1 MATPTCVK
9 QFRTAMENEL
19 AQVVFALAKQ
29 FNFDADEGIK
39 FLKSGSKTRK
49 VAAKKAKMTPEQ
61 KVARELAKAAIKKA
75 RQNEREEAKA
85 AKLAEREKVKAAKLA
100 EKQAAKAAKLAEK
113 ESAKA
118 AKLAE
123 KEAAKA
129 AKLAEKE
136 AAKAAKLA
144 EKAVRKEEK
153 LCEKLLKKALTI
165 YAGPDA
171 EWGTLGDK
179 DADFIA
185 ETEGMNSAQLTSFIA
200 KLKEDKKS
208 SAKEAKTVAKLTAQL
223 AKLFDLE
230 ELDDDLKQTVAGKDS
245 AALKDLIVAEK
256 AGLKAEK
263 KRATQIRKLAE
274 KRAKLIAEIRDLAE
288 HCGGGI
294 NFSENEI
301 ENADMDGLK
310 EIRKTIK
317 KCLRKLERAERVAA
331 VKDQQRV
338 DNAKFAG
345 QMGNI
350 CC

>member
-1 MATPTCVK
+1 VK

-49 VAAKKAKMTPEQ
+49 SPAKKAKMTPEQ

-75 RQNEREEAKA
+75 RQNERDEKKAAKLAEREKVKA

-100 EKQAAKAAKLAEK
+100 EKEA
-113 ESAKA
+113 AKA

-208 SAKEAKTVAKLTAQL
+208 SAKEAKSVAKLTAQL

-245 AALKDLIVAEK
+245 AGLKALIAAEK
-256 AGLKAEK
+256 EGLKAEK
-263 KRATQIRKLAE
+263 KK
-274 KRAKLIAEIRDLAE
+274 AKLIAEIRDLAK
-288 HCGGGI
+288 HVGGGI

-317 KCLRKLERAERVAA
+317 KCLRKIERAERVAA
-331 VKDQQRV
+331 VKDQLRV

>member
-1 MATPTCVK
+1 MISLSVILVRQITKAITSSHKPTNHS
-9 QFRTAMENEL
+9 QLIMSTACMKKFQKALQNEIE
-19 AQVVFALAKQ
+19 QVVHALAGHYK
-29 FNFDADEGIK
+29 FDAEEAVK
-39 FLKSGSKTRK
+39 FIKSGTKTRK
-49 VAAKKAKMTPEQ
+49 VVEKRSKLSPEA
-61 KVARELAKAAIKKA
+61 KVARELAKAAIAKA
-75 RQNEREEAKA
+75 KQQDREAKKVEA
-85 AKLAEREKVKAAKLA
+85 LKAKEAR
-100 EKQAAKAAKLAEK
+100 
-113 ESAKA
+113 KA

-144 EKAVRKEEK
+144 EKA
-153 LCEKLLKKALTI
+153 KAK
-165 YAGPDA
+165 AAKDA
-171 EWGTLGDK
+171 EKAKAKAAK
-179 DADFIA
+179 DAEKAKVKAAKDA
-185 ETEGMNSAQLTSFIA
+185 EKA
-200 KLKEDKKS
+200 KVKAAKDAEKAA
-208 SAKEAKTVAKLTAQL
+208 AKEAKAVAKLTAQL

-274 KRAKLIAEIRDLAE
+274 KRAALIAEIHDLAKR
-288 HCGGGI
+288 CGGGI

-317 KCLRKLERAERVAA
+317 KCLRKIERAERVAA

-345 QMGNI
+345 QTGDLSILKQLPI
-350 CC
+350 C

>member
-1 MATPTCVK
+1 MKKLQKAL
-9 QFRTAMENEL
+9 QNEIE
-19 AQVVFALAKQ
+19 QVVHALAVHY
-29 FNFDADEGIK
+29 K
-39 FLKSGSKTRK
+39 FAAEEAVKFIKSGTKTRK
-49 VAAKKAKMTPEQ
+49 VVEKRSKLSPEA
-61 KVARELAKAAIKKA
+61 KVARELAKAAIAKA
-75 RQNEREEAKA
+75 KQQDREAK
-85 AKLAEREKVKAAKLA
+85 KVEALKA
-100 EKQAAKAAKLAEK
+100 
-113 ESAKA
+113 
-118 AKLAE
+118 
-123 KEAAKA
+123 KEARKA

-144 EKAVRKEEK
+144 EKA
-153 LCEKLLKKALTI
+153 KAK
-165 YAGPDA
+165 AAKDA
-171 EWGTLGDK
+171 EKAKVKAAK
-179 DADFIA
+179 DAEKAKVKAAKDA
-185 ETEGMNSAQLTSFIA
+185 EKAA
-200 KLKEDKKS
+200 
-208 SAKEAKTVAKLTAQL
+208 AKEAKAVAKPTAQL

-288 HCGGGI
+288 RCGGGI

>member
-1 MATPTCVK
+1 MKKFQKAL
-9 QFRTAMENEL
+9 QNEIE
-19 AQVVFALAKQ
+19 QVVHALAGHYK
-29 FNFDADEGIK
+29 FDAEEAVK
-39 FLKSGSKTRK
+39 FIKSGTKTRK
-49 VAAKKAKMTPEQ
+49 VVEKRSKLSPEA
-61 KVARELAKAAIKKA
+61 KVARELAKAAIAKAKQDDRDAKKA
-75 RQNEREEAKA
+75 AALKAREA
-85 AKLAEREKVKAAKLA
+85 R
-100 EKQAAKAAKLAEK
+100 
-113 ESAKA
+113 
-118 AKLAE
+118 
-123 KEAAKA
+123 KA

-144 EKAVRKEEK
+144 EKA
-153 LCEKLLKKALTI
+153 KAK
-165 YAGPDA
+165 AAKDA
-171 EWGTLGDK
+171 EKAKVKAAK
-179 DADFIA
+179 DAEKA
-185 ETEGMNSAQLTSFIA
+185 A
-200 KLKEDKKS
+200 
-208 SAKEAKTVAKLTAQL
+208 AKEAKAVAKLTAQL

-331 VKDQQRV
+331 VKDQLRV

>member
-85 AKLAEREKVKAAKLA
+85 ATLAEREKVKAAKLA

-245 AALKDLIVAEK
+245 A
-256 AGLKAEK
+256 GLKALIAAEKEGLKEQK
-263 KRATQIRKLAE
+263 KRAKI
-274 KRAKLIAEIRDLAE
+274 IAEILDLAK

>member
-1 MATPTCVK
+1 MKKFQKAL
-9 QFRTAMENEL
+9 QNEIE
-19 AQVVFALAKQ
+19 QVVHALAGHYK
-29 FNFDADEGIK
+29 FDAEEAVK
-39 FLKSGSKTRK
+39 FIKSGTKTRK
-49 VAAKKAKMTPEQ
+49 VVEKRSKLSPEA
-61 KVARELAKAAIKKA
+61 KVARELAKAAIAKAKQDDRDAKKA
-75 RQNEREEAKA
+75 AALKAREA
-85 AKLAEREKVKAAKLA
+85 R
-100 EKQAAKAAKLAEK
+100 
-113 ESAKA
+113 
-118 AKLAE
+118 
-123 KEAAKA
+123 KA

-144 EKAVRKEEK
+144 EKA
-153 LCEKLLKKALTI
+153 KAK
-165 YAGPDA
+165 AAKDA
-171 EWGTLGDK
+171 EKAKVKAAK
-179 DADFIA
+179 DAEKAKVKAAKDA
-185 ETEGMNSAQLTSFIA
+185 EKA
-200 KLKEDKKS
+200 KVKAAKDAEKAA
-208 SAKEAKTVAKLTAQL
+208 AKEAKAVAKLTVQL

-274 KRAKLIAEIRDLAE
+274 KRAKLIAEIYDLAKR
-288 HCGGGI
+288 CGGGI

-317 KCLRKLERAERVAA
+317 KCLRKIERAERVAA

-345 QMGNI
+345 QTGDLSILKSLPI
-350 CC
+350 C

>member
-1 MATPTCVK
+1 MSTTPSVK
-9 QFRTAMENEL
+9 KFQQAMQKEL
-19 AQVVFALAKQ
+19 DQVVLALAAR
-29 FNFDADEGIK
+29 FSFDGEEAIK
-39 FLKSGSKTRK
+39 FLKSGAKTRK
-49 VAAKKAKMTPEQ
+49 VVEKRSKLSPEA
-61 KVARELAKAAIKKA
+61 KVARELAKAAI
-75 RQNEREEAKA
+75 AKA
-85 AKLAEREKVKAAKLA
+85 
-100 EKQAAKAAKLAEK
+100 KQQNRD
-113 ESAKA
+113 
-118 AKLAE
+118 
-123 KEAAKA
+123 AAKA

-136 AAKAAKLA
+136 AAKAAKDA
-144 EKAVRKEEK
+144 EKA
-153 LCEKLLKKALTI
+153 A
-165 YAGPDA
+165 
-171 EWGTLGDK
+171 
-179 DADFIA
+179 
-185 ETEGMNSAQLTSFIA
+185 
-200 KLKEDKKS
+200 
-208 SAKEAKTVAKLTAQL
+208 AKESKAVAKLTAQL

-274 KRAKLIAEIRDLAE
+274 KRAALIAEIHDLAKR
-288 HCGGGI
+288 CGGGI

-310 EIRKTIK
+310 ESRKTIK
-317 KCLRKLERAERVAA
+317 KCLRKIERAERVAA

>member
-1 MATPTCVK
+1 MKKFQKAL
-9 QFRTAMENEL
+9 QNEIE
-19 AQVVFALAKQ
+19 QVVHALAGHYK
-29 FNFDADEGIK
+29 FDAEEAVK
-39 FLKSGSKTRK
+39 FIKSGTKTRK
-49 VAAKKAKMTPEQ
+49 VVEKRSKLSPEA
-61 KVARELAKAAIKKA
+61 KVARELAKAAIAKAKQEDRDAKKA
-75 RQNEREEAKA
+75 ATLKAREE
-85 AKLAEREKVKAAKLA
+85 R
-100 EKQAAKAAKLAEK
+100 
-113 ESAKA
+113 
-118 AKLAE
+118 
-123 KEAAKA
+123 KA

-144 EKAVRKEEK
+144 EKA
-153 LCEKLLKKALTI
+153 KAK
-165 YAGPDA
+165 AAKDA
-171 EWGTLGDK
+171 EKAKAKAAK
-179 DADFIA
+179 DAEKAKVKAAKDA
-185 ETEGMNSAQLTSFIA
+185 EKA
-200 KLKEDKKS
+200 KVKAAKDAEKAA
-208 SAKEAKTVAKLTAQL
+208 AKEAKAVAKLTAQL

-274 KRAKLIAEIRDLAE
+274 KRAKLIAEIYDLAKR
-288 HCGGGI
+288 CGGGI

-317 KCLRKLERAERVAA
+317 KCLRKIERAERVAA

-345 QMGNI
+345 QTGDLSILKQLPI
-350 CC
+350 C

>member
-1 MATPTCVK
+1 MFLLRQGLQPLAAAPAAAAAAAPVATVT
-9 QFRTAMENEL
+9 
-19 AQVVFALAKQ
+19 
-29 FNFDADEGIK
+29 
-39 FLKSGSKTRK
+39 
-49 VAAKKAKMTPEQ
+49 
-61 KVARELAKAAIKKA
+61 
-75 RQNEREEAKA
+75 
-85 AKLAEREKVKAAKLA
+85 
-100 EKQAAKAAKLAEK
+100 AAKAAKD
-113 ESAKA
+113 
-118 AKLAE
+118 
-123 KEAAKA
+123 
-129 AKLAEKE
+129 
-136 AAKAAKLA
+136 A
-144 EKAVRKEEK
+144 EKA
-153 LCEKLLKKALTI
+153 A
-165 YAGPDA
+165 
-171 EWGTLGDK
+171 
-179 DADFIA
+179 
-185 ETEGMNSAQLTSFIA
+185 
-200 KLKEDKKS
+200 
-208 SAKEAKTVAKLTAQL
+208 AKEAKAVAKLTAQL

-317 KCLRKLERAERVAA
+317 KCLRKIERAERVAA

-345 QMGNI
+345 QTGDLSILKQLPI
-350 CC
+350 C

>member
-1 MATPTCVK
+1 MKKFQKAL
-9 QFRTAMENEL
+9 QNEIE
-19 AQVVFALAKQ
+19 QVVHALAGHYK
-29 FNFDADEGIK
+29 FDAEEAVK
-39 FLKSGSKTRK
+39 FIKSGTKTRK
-49 VAAKKAKMTPEQ
+49 VVEKRSKLSPEA
-61 KVARELAKAAIKKA
+61 KVARELAKAAIAKAKQDDRDAKKA
-75 RQNEREEAKA
+75 AALKAREA
-85 AKLAEREKVKAAKLA
+85 R
-100 EKQAAKAAKLAEK
+100 
-113 ESAKA
+113 
-118 AKLAE
+118 
-123 KEAAKA
+123 KA

-144 EKAVRKEEK
+144 EKA
-153 LCEKLLKKALTI
+153 KAK
-165 YAGPDA
+165 AAKDA
-171 EWGTLGDK
+171 EKAKVKAAK
-179 DADFIA
+179 DAEKAKVKAAKDA
-185 ETEGMNSAQLTSFIA
+185 EKAA
-200 KLKEDKKS
+200 
-208 SAKEAKTVAKLTAQL
+208 AKETKAVAKLTAQL

-274 KRAKLIAEIRDLAE
+274 KRAKLIAEIYDLAKR
-288 HCGGGI
+288 CGGGI

-317 KCLRKLERAERVAA
+317 KCLRKIERAERVAA

-345 QMGNI
+345 QTGDLSILKSLPI
-350 CC
+350 C

>member
-1 MATPTCVK
+1 MKKLQKAL
-9 QFRTAMENEL
+9 QNEIE
-19 AQVVFALAKQ
+19 QVVHALAGHYK
-29 FNFDADEGIK
+29 FDAEEAVK
-39 FLKSGSKTRK
+39 FIKSGTKTRK
-49 VAAKKAKMTPEQ
+49 VVEKRSKLSPEA
-61 KVARELAKAAIKKA
+61 KVARELAKAAIAKAKQDDRDAKKA
-75 RQNEREEAKA
+75 AALKAREARKA
-85 AKLAEREKVKAAKLA
+85 T
-100 EKQAAKAAKLAEK
+100 
-113 ESAKA
+113 
-118 AKLAE
+118 
-123 KEAAKA
+123 
-129 AKLAEKE
+129 KLAEKE

-144 EKAVRKEEK
+144 EKAKV
-153 LCEKLLKKALTI
+153 KA
-165 YAGPDA
+165 AKDA
-171 EWGTLGDK
+171 EK
-179 DADFIA
+179 AA
-185 ETEGMNSAQLTSFIA
+185 
-200 KLKEDKKS
+200 
-208 SAKEAKTVAKLTAQL
+208 AKEAKAVAKLTAQL

-317 KCLRKLERAERVAA
+317 KCLRKIERAERVAA

-345 QMGNI
+345 QTGDLSILKQLPI
-350 CC
+350 C

>member
-1 MATPTCVK
+1 MKKLQKAL
-9 QFRTAMENEL
+9 QNEIE
-19 AQVVFALAKQ
+19 QVVHALAGHYK
-29 FNFDADEGIK
+29 FDAEEAVK
-39 FLKSGSKTRK
+39 FIKSGTKTRK
-49 VAAKKAKMTPEQ
+49 VVEKRSKLSPEA
-61 KVARELAKAAIKKA
+61 KVARELAKAAIAKA
-75 RQNEREEAKA
+75 KQQDREAKKVEA
-85 AKLAEREKVKAAKLA
+85 LKAKEAR
-100 EKQAAKAAKLAEK
+100 
-113 ESAKA
+113 KA

-136 AAKAAKLA
+136 AAKAAKA
-144 EKAVRKEEK
+144 
-153 LCEKLLKKALTI
+153 
-165 YAGPDA
+165 
-171 EWGTLGDK
+171 
-179 DADFIA
+179 
-185 ETEGMNSAQLTSFIA
+185 
-200 KLKEDKKS
+200 
-208 SAKEAKTVAKLTAQL
+208 VAKLTAQL

-317 KCLRKLERAERVAA
+317 KCLRKIERAERVAA

-345 QMGNI
+345 QTGDLSILKQLPI
-350 CC
+350 C